1 MLPSN
6 ISKEYESSTENKV
19 NGEVSFKPDFCCRQ
33 TFVYSATL
41 TLETSLLTKEF
52 REGSKD
58 NSKTKSRSKVD
69 GPIGDVLTR
78 AKSQNEVKAIDLGLS
93 NNAESRSLKTRGR

>member
-19 NGEVSFKPDFCCRQ
+19 SGEVSFKPDFCCRQ

-41 TLETSLLTKEF
+41 TLETSLLTNEST
-52 REGSKD
+52 EVSKV

-69 GPIGDVLTR
+69 GPIADILIR
-78 AKSQNEVKAIDLGLS
+78 EKSQNEVKAIDLGSLD
-93 NNAESRSLKTRGR
+93 NAESCSLKKH